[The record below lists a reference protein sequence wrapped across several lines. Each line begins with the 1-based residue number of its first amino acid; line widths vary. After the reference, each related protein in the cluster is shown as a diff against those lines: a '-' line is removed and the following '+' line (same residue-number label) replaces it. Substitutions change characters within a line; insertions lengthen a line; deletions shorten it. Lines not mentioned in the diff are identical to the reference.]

1 LFVDEMAEFPR
12 SNLDTLRQPLEDGRV
27 TVARRGVTA
36 TFPSSFH
43 LVGATNPCPCGYL
56 GDRRKPCECR
66 PAVVSRYRQRVSG
79 PLLDRFDLV
88 VKVDRLEA
96 SDVSGPDP
104 DSTRSV
110 RERVVAAHARLVED
124 YPTLSGQAESLLA
137 TALDSS
143 LLTGRGVDRVRRVAA
158 SICALAGDG
167 AVTEEHVAEAIGL
180 RGEW

>member
-1 LFVDEMAEFPR
+1 
-12 SNLDTLRQPLEDGRV
+12 
-27 TVARRGVTA
+27 
-36 TFPSSFH
+36 
-43 LVGATNPCPCGYL
+43 
-56 GDRRKPCECR
+56 
-66 PAVVSRYRQRVSG
+66 VVSRYRQRVSG

>member
-1 LFVDEMAEFPR
+1 M
-12 SNLDTLRQPLEDGRV
+12 
-27 TVARRGVTA
+27 
-36 TFPSSFH
+36 
-43 LVGATNPCPCGYL
+43 
-56 GDRRKPCECR
+56 
-66 PAVVSRYRQRVSG
+66 VV
-79 PLLDRFDLV
+79 V
-88 VKVDRLEA
+88 VKPGVQHQERDRAGE
-96 SDVSGPDP
+96 
-104 DSTRSV
+104 
-110 RERVVAAHARLVED
+110 ERVVVAIPLDVVAAHARLVED